1 MVTSALGYVIWYM
14 VIPKIDIIT
23 AGVLQLLSP
32 VIAIVLGI
40 IILNEKLS
48 IELFFS
54 TFYNNF

>member
-1 MVTSALGYVIWYM
+1 M

-48 IELFFS
+48 IELFFLD
-54 TFYNNF
+54 FYNTF